1 MRQSRSKEGTI
12 NFFSLSF
19 LLLIFHL
26 PHISLN
32 STIRAR
38 PKSNK
43 KFKVQDQ
50 FVQLEP
56 YRPSEHYFLF
66 FIFLN
71 KENNKKS
78 LKSSHPRQQPTTG
91 IGGTDAQFTG
101 RDPKNHAL
109 TSQWARKFGAFKN
122 YQESRSTRRFGRLCS
137 GQPLTKS
144 VHENMS
150 IKNTIWLHTGSSEYK
165 VKFSCLTFQPQHKT
179 NPNNCT

>member
-1 MRQSRSKEGTI
+1 MWQSRSKEGTI

-50 FVQLEP
+50 FVKLEP

-101 RDPKNHAL
+101 RDPKNHTL

-137 GQPLTKS
+137 GQPS

-165 VKFSCLTFQPQHKT
+165 GKILVSNIPASTQNKS
-179 NPNNCT
+179 NNCT